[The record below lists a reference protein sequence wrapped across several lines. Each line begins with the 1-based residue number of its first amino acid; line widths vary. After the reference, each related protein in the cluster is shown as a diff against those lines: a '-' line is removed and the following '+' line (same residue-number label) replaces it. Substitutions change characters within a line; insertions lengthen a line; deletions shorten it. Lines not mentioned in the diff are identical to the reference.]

1 MCAAGRPILS
11 AEVAPPIDLA
21 HATLPKSRD
30 AKVVSKATGLSV
42 LTERPEAITGTDITI
57 IKLLMVG
64 KTPGAEEARRSNL
77 AGTALYVPLS
87 AEVAQPVR

>member
-1 MCAAGRPILS
+1 MS
-11 AEVAPPIDLA
+11 AEVAHPVDRSGIA
-21 HATLPKSRD
+21 LPKSRD

-42 LTERPEAITGTDITI
+42 LTKRPEAITGIGTTI